1 MKREHLT
8 LPDPARKLWLGTRDL
23 IRSALQTLPNG
34 PHGYRIGGG
43 TVLAARWKHRRSF
56 DIDLTVGEN
65 TPLYRL
71 QRLYGGDFEPTL
83 EDAGGRARFD
93 ERLNKYKMEFPA
105 GDIDLWARDPIL
117 KAGHEKGVIDAR
129 EETVLSN
136 AQILRGKL
144 ERAEENLVRDVYDVI
159 TAADHDPDALAVAVN
174 AIPRDAAN
182 IVAACWYRASP
193 ALATAEDQLAG
204 VRKNALGDTRTL
216 GARAAT
222 VIQEALYD
230 ELSIRTGNRR
240 VISNAT
246 TGKGRTRTFEVEL
259 HRLDH
264 DFEAYGLNAHLDKK
278 GPGAEAIRNYAGKL
292 CRQDASGTLFRENK
306 GVPTAWRTANE
317 AFNMPLEAPQ

>member
-1 MKREHLT
+1 MTREHLT
-8 LPDPARKLWLGTRDL
+8 LPAPARELWLGTRDL
-23 IRSALQTLPNG
+23 IGSALQTLPAG
-34 PHGYRIGGG
+34 PYGYRIGGG
-43 TVLAARWKHRRSF
+43 TILAARWKHRRSF

-71 QRLYGGDFEPTL
+71 QRLYGGDFERAI

-93 ERLNKYKMEFPA
+93 ERLDKYKMEFPA
-105 GDIDLWARDPIL
+105 GDIDLWAREPIL
-117 KAGHEKGVIDAR
+117 KAGHETGVIDER

-159 TAADHDPDALAVAVN
+159 SAAGHDPDALAVAVN

-182 IVAACWYRASP
+182 IVAACWHRASP
-193 ALATAEDQLAG
+193 ALAADAEDQLAG
-204 VRKNALGDTRTL
+204 IEKNALGDTRAL

-222 VIQEALYD
+222 QVLEALFD
-230 ELSIRTGNRR
+230 EVGIWTGNRK
-240 VISNAT
+240 VIIEVAT
-246 TGKGRTRTFEVEL
+246 RGGRARTFEIEP

-278 GPGAEAIRNYAGKL
+278 GPGAEAIRNYAGER

-306 GVPTAWRTANE
+306 GVPTAWRTAND
-317 AFNMPLEAPQ
+317 AFNVRLL